1 MNEKAL
7 EYSYELFKR
16 DGYNGSLD
24 DYKSLISSNNKALE
38 HSYSLFNNDGYNGSL
53 EEFSKM
59 VSISEPQEEEPQEE
73 ELTPEMMETGQRYAA
88 PAYVMTEE
96 KYAAEKKKD
105 GESPSQDGE
114 FSYTGLSSKEESDF
128 QDFINNDPDVVKWR
142 DEFKEE
148 WGEEPQIDGADY
160 DYRGA
165 WKAGIK
171 PKPTYEPETKKT
183 LHHWDSIG
191 VGGKDLKSES
201 HSTRWKSD
209 YMKETGINPD
219 EAGITKEQALSEL
232 GEDVVAEEPVKKDI
246 FADETKL
253 DEVNEN
259 FLIDGSPVS
268 QSDIIRKLNN
278 KNFLKSLE
286 SGESSIQIKDDP
298 EMEQYLADRT
308 KGIKKSSIQDGD
320 EIITPDLMSKEEE
333 DVVPYLN
340 YQFGDQGFAFEE
352 SGTGDNV
359 VAKALDSKGNV
370 ISEEEFSLDLSS
382 RKAGSTIGRILKE
395 AFLTNA
401 DEEANRLKAWLDK
414 NQDPVRKVE
423 AQKRE
428 QLLKFKSKEQVKTS
442 FEEMSKYEDGIN
454 ESMNGFIAKRSD
466 FDNQI
471 EQFKAEKG
479 RIDRRIELGTITQQ
493 EIDAFNARAKD
504 LDAQSAE
511 LSEIQKGINASVA
524 DSEKRRTLLKKSVGK
539 FTNEYLGVLEDQGNV
554 LGAIQMKLAAGIG
567 KTGGG
572 NISAW
577 IDVVVEAL
585 PEAAVRGV
593 NDDRPIDEVQ
603 DELKKQLKSEIVPA
617 AVEGAKYYFG
627 SDASP
632 EYMEKIERLGADW
645 SNPLY
650 FMYASVLGAFESIP
664 AMVGPSPIGKAKAVK
679 GIGKKI
685 LAYLSDAGNIV
696 RATSMA
702 AQVSYSIEEEMAKNP
717 AFKDISENEKRMIS
731 APIAIVGGVL
741 EQFGFRNVVNK
752 SGVLQDITMAVL
764 KKSGKKVTA
773 ETFEDLVQKE
783 VKSRVA
789 RGALVLTSGA
799 LAEAETGMFQEISED
814 GLKRVYNAVK
824 GKEMFDVEEG
834 FSKAYFKQVMTAT
847 LQEAIGGMALGSIG
861 AISSAANNDYYFDS
875 VSDVDFD
882 LFTKMSGSPEFRT
895 AIVTDIKNKINS
907 GEMTAEQGKIEL
919 DNIEKIQGA
928 LNKIPSGY
936 SAKNKKKALSL
947 LMRQEAI
954 KKKIDGKDKRLTKR
968 EQKEIDKIDGL
979 LDKVDDNNFYESEK
993 DATVTDEEVLA
1004 ELKSLKGASAHSQ
1017 EEFDATKEQL
1027 IKKKQEAKKAEVTDQ
1042 EVVDELTSKGL
1053 PNTQENFD
1061 QTKQELLKAKQ
1072 DAIQEPSTEE
1082 VDVQEPARDSREVG
1096 EGDVRDTAEEKI
1108 TVTEETQ
1115 EVTDETLKDIENVP
1129 EPVIRGLAVKNLNGE
1144 TLTDQEQQVF
1154 DANQEAVDQMA
1165 SDIAQSAQA
1174 EGEGRVDSKGAP
1186 APRVTKTPKPVQA
1199 RIRKQARRAKRAL
1212 SVILPDIKIV
1222 LHDNFESFEKA
1233 LPEAKGKRGV
1243 GGAFDNK
1250 KTIHI
1255 NLESANAR
1263 TVAHEIFHAAIKR
1276 GIKSNKDLSKLT
1288 DKMLGSVLRGGGKAL
1303 NEVVTKDAQGNDV
1316 TLKQYLEGFAGK
1328 YKESIQSEEQLA
1340 EMAGFLAATYMEMG
1354 VNAQTAVKAWIAKA
1368 AKFLSLGKVSIFSE
1382 AMSDKEAID
1391 LLNTIAGATA
1401 TGKKLR
1407 KVKTL
1412 KEVFDLSEVVNK
1424 DAGKKGLVKSL
1435 IDKVLSKKDKSD
1447 IAKEEG
1453 IEESEVDNAVEKEVE
1468 NQINNKKPTK
1478 LKTLLQ
1484 KAAAK
1489 IKKALVALLIVANA
1503 TNFMSSGDIV
1513 SSKSMAYNNIQ
1524 VESLEGF
1531 NKIPLDQGGI
1541 DKKNNIE
1548 VINESQKDNPKPYIV
1563 VDKSTGSAHLFLG
1576 DSLITTF
1583 EVGVGEVV
1591 GDKETKIKSIYINN
1605 ETGNQVSVSEAT
1617 ELVDGARY
1625 LKDGYDSRTNWDDG
1639 TKTTGAGIFKVKMK
1653 GDIYGGIGFFLE
1665 TEQGIVTEM
1674 ALHTAN
1680 AVRSKLLSDGN
1691 PDNNRLTNGCIN
1703 FLYESLNEA
1712 SNNGFDTGSMV
1723 FVLPDNANNKYVLT
1737 EGTLRFE
1744 SSDLDVNRS
1753 TQKTKPYVAQ
1763 PVTFF
1768 AGKDVNQ
1775 ESKEFLMTIAQY
1787 KAEIMALYPSLSN
1800 NEYNRLAKIAYG
1812 IFGQE
1817 TSFGT
1822 YGGLRGQFGRLKD
1835 LAQVELNEL
1844 GINEVSVL
1852 GIKLPTKDPSVGL
1865 SQTRLSSI
1873 PKKGR
1878 DKFDINNAK
1887 DLLDNEK
1894 SAIAT
1899 MITIVNMYDVEV
1911 KVKEDLESIVPLAW
1925 NNRDEFKKAN
1935 KGDKSTYKNKYVEN
1949 VNKTASD
1956 VSAYI
1961 GENPI
1966 TETEVS
1972 PRFQEGD
1979 QEGQIIDNP
1988 VEQLTAKFQ
1997 YGDDDVSLEV
2007 TYYEE
2012 DRMEELIRKG
2022 LVEQVDDVSYLNGM
2036 YVATTSPDDMLVGY
2050 IKVNGKKVAE
2060 GAGGLF
2066 FVTKFGDVWAF
2077 SELAKARTMAEY
2089 LNDALKKN
2097 GGGKTYLVLAK
2108 GTDAKLL
2115 SSPQGV
2121 TSSLAVLEAM
2131 FDANLFSKDDFRMAV
2146 KRSLKLTSLKQL
2158 ENLKKDF
2165 KKGKIKKQETY
2176 DAKRNKIIKGGEI
2189 NIPDD
2194 ATAKEIMAIVNNLF
2208 KDVTAST
2215 FEIRGNV
2222 LKGIIGAIAKSKSIK
2237 KKETIEFLNG
2247 DPNKGLGAGVTT
2259 KSQSLKDLVALVSA
2273 EKLTKGLKVGDIYA
2287 VIEINGEVEYVQDK
2301 HQSYPFHLRAKDG
2314 SKPKLI
2320 LPKNRQAGTDMLT
2333 SWDGETAKDLGT
2345 GFSGKVNATANV
2357 PFGKG
2362 IINTNATKTEVG
2374 AQEEQLVE
2382 AKFQDPSS
2390 NEYTI
2395 FNVVNDMRGDGYTD
2409 SAIALF
2415 LSRQIN
2421 PSTGKKYTRAEVKD
2435 AMAIPVDIERSL
2447 PVVFGDVEGGVA
2459 QGQKLFVEVMTKLK
2473 ASVKRMMPKT
2483 NAKMRAKAHEL
2494 LKSNPIFKEQS
2505 KVMQNKL
2512 LVALD
2517 QSLGTTANQ
2526 VIQSEIAAIKR
2537 FLSGV
2542 KAGDKQLRAVQVR
2555 LKALIRKNLP
2565 QAQYKKSEVDE
2576 LIRLVSKANS
2586 ENIQDVVD
2594 QIVSKITEKKV
2605 EILEAQIEKII
2616 NTKSVTKQL
2625 GRAKG
2630 QSLDVDFADA
2640 LEGMKKDLADATKDI
2655 EALES
2660 VIEKLTKKRD
2670 ELFNDSSLSNKTLAE
2685 IAAIDF
2691 VVEYLKTKGQENNEQ
2706 SKVDALQQAKEILEG
2721 FIKGGRSLFKEQ
2733 LKAAHESYVAQAD
2746 AAFKDITG
2754 IDLADIDMDIAK
2766 ANLKEGQEAT
2776 PENLQNAYRE
2786 YMNAKYRVKAE
2797 QREANK
2803 NRAVV
2808 VIKKMLDKL
2817 NMYFHKHEDVTGLMD
2832 IISKS
2837 VGDMF
2842 GGYVQETVTDRVDDA
2857 TYVFKQGKKDMRE
2870 LLESNM
2876 KRIFGKKWKN
2886 ITMRKNNEVIN
2897 TGVIIKG
2904 DEELILSQNEIYYF
2918 YNMAKD
2924 PANNSAFEGMWGKD
2938 WKSKMKTLEGFMT
2951 PEVKEWADWQV
2962 NEFYPQ
2968 MYERYNEIYR
2978 RVYRTNLP
2986 WNQFYAGKIHRDGDT
3001 QGGPIDML
3009 DPNSSAQYH
3018 LSVAGGSTKMRQKN
3032 SQPIK
3037 KMSGNDVLTS
3047 YILEME
3053 RFRAFQEVLRDISK
3067 MLNNKLVSNAIIKGH
3082 GKDLLT
3088 LINRQMGLVAT
3099 GGFIKDQESLDWIGT
3114 TSRFFV
3120 FNKIAGNLV
3129 VTLKQLTSIPT
3140 FANDIGIRNWTASF
3154 SKLFANP
3161 ANAIKLAKEVYN
3173 NSIYIQDRYGQDFLG
3188 VIDVYQ
3194 KNSNS
3199 LMPQGSK
3206 MSDAIEMITKIGM
3219 SFTKAGDAI
3228 AIFVGGVPNY
3238 AFYKSEFQKKNPT
3251 ATEEQA
3257 IAYAIRKFQKDTKKT
3272 QQSGDIQDRDYY
3284 QTAGQLVKAMSLFLT
3299 TPKQYHRK
3307 SMSAYRQLFRK
3318 MSAMDRKA
3326 GKGTVWE
3333 NTRTLLFYR
3342 LMMPMFFQWVSMGA
3356 PPLWALSDDEEDEL
3370 KRAALLGN
3378 INALWIVGDLGI
3390 AIKDYVAGKPWAG
3403 DLTELPFF
3411 SRIEKII
3418 KIQQTID
3425 KTKDEVKKQKWKDA
3439 LTMELMDMAMPA
3451 KVTSRLWN
3459 NWNKIA
3465 TGEEDFNWRSAIGYS
3480 DYVIDNLGKNKEEEE
3495 LIEKFRKKQEE
3506 FNKKKEKEKNTGPMD
3521 AGGGAMSA
3529 GPMDAGGGAMS
3540 AGDR

>member
-59 VSISEPQEEEPQEE
+59 VSISEPQEEEPQE
-73 ELTPEMMETGQRYAA
+73 LTPEMMETGQRNAA

-114 FSYTGLSSKEESDF
+114 FSYTELSSKEESDF

-209 YMKETGINPD
+209 YMKATGINPD

-232 GEDVVAEEPVKKDI
+232 GEDVVDKDPITEKKG
-246 FADETKL
+246 L
-253 DEVNEN
+253 
-259 FLIDGSPVS
+259 
-268 QSDIIRKLNN
+268 SDIITPKLM
-278 KNFLKSLE
+278 
-286 SGESSIQIKDDP
+286 G
-298 EMEQYLADRT
+298 
-308 KGIKKSSIQDGD
+308 
-320 EIITPDLMSKEEE
+320 KEEQE
-333 DVVPYLN
+333 VVPFLN
-340 YQFGDQGFAFEE
+340 YQFGDEGFKFER
-352 SGTGDNV
+352 SGIGDAMVAKSIDDEGNV
-359 VAKALDSKGNV
+359 VSEQEFDLDPFLTSTEVSESKRLQEWMSSQRAERAGAGIMKRGENQLV
-370 ISEEEFSLDLSS
+370 KFRDRQQINTTLEEFSKEQEAFAESNKGLIADNMKYQEDLDKYNSMVSDYNEANVYDAEAEAKIKSEADRIQAEIDRLVGLEEGV
-382 RKAGSTIGRILKE
+382 KSTIEGY
-395 AFLTNA
+395 
-401 DEEANRLKAWLDK
+401 
-414 NQDPVRKVE
+414 Q
-423 AQKRE
+423 
-428 QLLKFKSKEQVKTS
+428 
-442 FEEMSKYEDGIN
+442 
-454 ESMNGFIAKRSD
+454 KRSD
-466 FDNQI
+466 FLKRSVGSFDKYMEDIDTPTGPIDATRKFIGGFYDNMIRGIGEWAAGESTFYVETALNALPVESYVSPEII
-471 EQFKAEKG
+471 EQQRKEGLSDSQIKDEAIRTFKK
-479 RIDRRIELGTITQQ
+479 ELLPAVRTGME
-493 EIDAFNARAKD
+493 EIIGSDTTEEYVKD
-504 LDAQSAE
+504 ME
-511 LSEIQKGINASVA
+511 EN
-524 DSEKRRTLLKKSVGK
+524 
-539 FTNEYLGVLEDQGNV
+539 NYV
-554 LGAIQMKLAAGIG
+554 LGSILG
-567 KTGGG
+567 
-572 NISAW
+572 SAKSTP
-577 IDVVVEAL
+577 IMAL
-585 PEAAVRGV
+585 H
-593 NDDRPIDEVQ
+593 
-603 DELKKQLKSEIVPA
+603 L
-617 AVEGAKYYFG
+617 
-627 SDASP
+627 
-632 EYMEKIERLGADW
+632 
-645 SNPLY
+645 
-650 FMYASVLGAFESIP
+650 ASVLAPMPSGKGVKALTVAQRVKKAFTSPVSILSSKFMGAQVADALDQEMANSPAFEG
-664 AMVGPSPIGKAKAVK
+664 V
-679 GIGKKI
+679 
-685 LAYLSDAGNIV
+685 
-696 RATSMA
+696 
-702 AQVSYSIEEEMAKNP
+702 
-717 AFKDISENEKRMIS
+717 SENEKMLVKY
-731 APIAIVGGVL
+731 PVAIVSGLL
-741 EQFGFRNVVNK
+741 EDYGASSIVNK
-752 SGVLQDITMAVL
+752 TGLPQKLTLEIL
-764 KKSGKKVTA
+764 KKMGKGASAKTFKEFA
-773 ETFEDLVQKE
+773 EKE
-783 VKSRVA
+783 IKSRVA
-789 RGALVLTSGA
+789 RGGITFISGM
-799 LAEAETGMFQEISED
+799 LSEFETGGIQEIATVSAKKIYSTIKEQ
-814 GLKRVYNAVK
+814 
-824 GKEMFDVEEG
+824 EMFPEMDENGNYVDSPKLLSMQMAG
-834 FSKAYFKQVMTAT
+834 QILDAAAR
-847 LQEAIGGMALGSIG
+847 EAIGGGFFSTIPAL
-861 AISSAANNDYYFDS
+861 SSALSNDYYFNS
-875 VSDVDFD
+875 ISDEQFELFNSLINTKEGKIGVIND
-882 LFTKMSGSPEFRT
+882 L
-895 AIVTDIKNKINS
+895 KNKITA
-907 GEMTAEQGKIEL
+907 GEITQEEGKRML
-919 DNIEKIQGA
+919 DDVNKIQAA
-928 LNKIPSGY
+928 LDKIPSGY

-1082 VDVQEPARDSREVG
+1082 LDVQEPARDSREVG

-1303 NEVVTKDAQGNDV
+1303 NEVVMKDAQGNDV

-1531 NKIPLDQGGI
+1531 NNIPLDQGGI